1 MCERDKKMSSINAIG
16 SQINS
21 QVNFTGSKKSSKKA
35 DGTKKQDLSKLGG
48 RTFEEKYS
56 KDGKPVNMTTANAG
70 ILLGDYILDHLIEFT
85 VAGVTFVAL
94 ALKGKKILSGVT
106 GSFVDAGKQ
115 ITQKETDKIGAFQ
128 KIKNY
133 ANKVKLNIKNLKNTN
148 ADNITNNMQEV
159 VQENASKTVMKGSFI
174 DKLADK
180 ADNPDSLFAK
190 FVKKVSKNP
199 EAGSDDVRN
208 FFAKKLGITRGADIV
223 DNATAIGIAG
233 GGAKIAKDGADIG
246 TDLND
251 EDVTDKAAAA
261 NHRNLEKAK
270 KAANVVLKAL

>member
-1 MCERDKKMSSINAIG
+1 MSSINAIG

>member
-21 QVNFTGSKKSSKKA
+21 QVNFTGSKKTSKKA
-35 DGTKKQDLSKLGG
+35 NDTEKQDLSKLGG

-70 ILLGDYILDHLIEFT
+70 ILIGDYVLDHLIEFA

-94 ALKGKKILSGVT
+94 ALKGKKMLSGVA
-106 GSFVDAGKQ
+106 GSFVDAAKQ
-115 ITQKETDKIGAFQ
+115 MTQKETDKISVFQ
-128 KIKNY
+128 KLKNY
-133 ANKVKLNIKNLKNTN
+133 ASTVKTNIKSLKTAN
-148 ADNITNNMQEV
+148 ADNITKNIKETAK
-159 VQENASKTVMKGSFI
+159 ENASKTVVKESII

-223 DNATAIGIAG
+223 DNAVSLGIAG
-233 GGAKIAKDGADIG
+233 GGAKIAKDGTDIG

-251 EDVTDKAAAA
+251 EEVTNKAAAA
-261 NHRNLEKAK
+261 NHHSLEKAK
-270 KAANVVLKAL
+270 KAANVVLNAL